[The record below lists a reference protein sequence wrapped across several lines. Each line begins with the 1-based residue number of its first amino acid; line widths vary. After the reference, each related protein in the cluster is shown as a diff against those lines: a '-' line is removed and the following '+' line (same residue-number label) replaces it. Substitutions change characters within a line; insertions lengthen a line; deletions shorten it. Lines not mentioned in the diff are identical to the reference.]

1 MTPDEIYATYDE
13 KQILPQTAAPNPGEY
28 MEHFKQFTDKGYE
41 VVHISLGSGIS
52 SSHQHAKLAA
62 SELEGVYVIDSG
74 NLSTGS
80 GHLVI
85 EAAERAEKGLG
96 GSTIFAEIENLRNRV
111 HASFVIDKLTYL
123 REGGRCSAL
132 TVFSANL
139 LNIRQVDRKS
149 TRLNSS
155 HVSISYAVFCLKQK
169 KTECK

>member
-85 EAAERAEKGLG
+85 EAAERAEKGLRWL
-96 GSTIFAEIENLRNRV
+96 NYLCRNRE
-111 HASFVIDKLTYL
+111 FTKP
-123 REGGRCSAL
+123 CP
-132 TVFSANL
+132 
-139 LNIRQVDRKS
+139 
-149 TRLNSS
+149 
-155 HVSISYAVFCLKQK
+155 C
-169 KTECK
+169 